1 MDFLEIYTGFHKI
14 PQDPGN
20 PVGPKWPNINVS
32 RTRRKS
38 PFPQDI
44 RKIPQDSTRFTKI
57 PQDRNICERWLERWP
72 YIFDETFFLQA
83 EKLFSKQKLKYLNKV
98 YFYLYT
104 LLEAVFYWKVLKFFS
119 SFYCRL
125 LSSQHNI
132 KKKAHRRCQL
142 NCQPLLP
149 NKKRVRTQWKY
160 DIVSTTRT
168 TLHFSMHDR
177 MICIDYS
184 RTKLPERFCP
194 ISQFVFVRLALVLST
209 VTYNTWPKTSP
220 RTWPNRTMFLCCR
233 LSQTFCSPPGAKQA
247 HIFPDKCQVL
257 LFWLDRTCWRDGV

>member
-1 MDFLEIYTGFHKI
+1 MLHYVLIHIGSTLWLIPTQDHTGFTQDSTRFKNLVDFLEIYTGFHKI

-104 LLEAVFYWKVLKFFS
+104 LCRRYSIEKF
-119 SFYCRL
+119 
-125 LSSQHNI
+125 
-132 KKKAHRRCQL
+132 
-142 NCQPLLP
+142 
-149 NKKRVRTQWKY
+149 
-160 DIVSTTRT
+160 
-168 TLHFSMHDR
+168 
-177 MICIDYS
+177 
-184 RTKLPERFCP
+184 
-194 ISQFVFVRLALVLST
+194 
-209 VTYNTWPKTSP
+209 
-220 RTWPNRTMFLCCR
+220 
-233 LSQTFCSPPGAKQA
+233 
-247 HIFPDKCQVL
+247 
-257 LFWLDRTCWRDGV
+257 

>member
-1 MDFLEIYTGFHKI
+1 MKKWDFVASALWLIPTQDHTGFTQDSTRFKNLVDFLEIYTGFHKI

-104 LLEAVFYWKVLKFFS
+104 LLQAIFYWKVLKFFS

-132 KKKAHRRCQL
+132 KKKAHRRCQF
-142 NCQPLLP
+142 
-149 NKKRVRTQWKY
+149 K
-160 DIVSTTRT
+160 
-168 TLHFSMHDR
+168 
-177 MICIDYS
+177 
-184 RTKLPERFCP
+184 
-194 ISQFVFVRLALVLST
+194 LST
-209 VTYNTWPKTSP
+209 VV
-220 RTWPNRTMFLCCR
+220 
-233 LSQTFCSPPGAKQA
+233 AKQEACA
-247 HIFPDKCQVL
+247 HTMKVWYSLHHANNPALFHAWSHDMYRLLANQIAGTILSYFPICLCPVSIG
-257 LFWLDRTCWRDGV
+257 T